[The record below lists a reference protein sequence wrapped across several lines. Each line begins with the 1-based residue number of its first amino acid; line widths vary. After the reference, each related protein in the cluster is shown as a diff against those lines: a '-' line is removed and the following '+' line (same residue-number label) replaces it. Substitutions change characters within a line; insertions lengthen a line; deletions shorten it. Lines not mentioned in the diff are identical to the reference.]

1 MKLVSADDEAAKQY
15 IPDVAVARS
24 PRGEEVLPKWDQ
36 AGATA
41 LAVAPVT
48 IPSVDAIEV
57 SEALIEIVRLPDHD
71 LVTSVELLSA
81 WNKFGEG
88 VGEYRSKRRDWV
100 RNGVHV
106 VEIDLLTRGRRTE
119 LSRPLPAGDY
129 FVCVFRG
136 DRKPDVDVYGW
147 GEVRTK
153 HFELDLDEECPTHCQ
168 TPF

>member
-1 MKLVSADDEAAKQY
+1 MGRVPSRLHHRVHVPAFGPPFPQGYLAEIDERVKVVSADDEAAKQY

-57 SEALIEIVRLPDHD
+57 SEASIEIVRLPDHD
-71 LVTSVELLSA
+71 LVTSVELLSP

-88 VGEYRSKRRDWV
+88 
-100 RNGVHV
+100 
-106 VEIDLLTRGRRTE
+106 
-119 LSRPLPAGDY
+119 
-129 FVCVFRG
+129 
-136 DRKPDVDVYGW
+136 
-147 GEVRTK
+147 
-153 HFELDLDEECPTHCQ
+153 
-168 TPF
+168 